1 MKTYN
6 EIKLAQELIRFPTV
20 KTEDKGIMNFLS
32 KKLNAIGFKCT
43 IIKSKGTGSKP
54 ALNLYARFGKSKPLI
69 NFLGHTDVVANL
81 NNWKIPPFK
90 AVVKKGYL
98 NGRGSQDMKGGI
110 ACWISA
116 VSNYIKKNNFKGSIS
131 IIISADEETTGYG
144 CPAVMKYIKRR
155 GEKIDFSIVGEPSSN
170 RSVGDEI
177 RIGRRGSMNGV
188 ITVYGKS
195 GHSAFAGSYINPCTA
210 LAKVISKLKSS
221 TLDSGTR
228 FMPPSN
234 LEFTKI
240 NVDNL
245 SENVVPQAASA
256 KFNVRFN
263 SKHKSSSLKKKLSKI
278 INSVARKEKCKTKI
292 EYRVSGEA
300 FYTKPNK
307 EIYMVKKIVKKV
319 TGNSAKLNCR
329 GGTSDSRFL
338 GPIPRLE
345 LGLRN
350 TTIHMV
356 DERSPISDLKKLT
369 KIYYNILENYFDE
382 NGNN

>member
-1 MKTYN
+1 MKIFN

-20 KTEDKGIMNFLS
+20 KTEDKGIMKFLS
-32 KKLNAIGFKCT
+32 RKLTAIGFKCT
-43 IIKSKGTGSKP
+43 KIKSKGTGTKS
-54 ALNLYARFGKSKPLI
+54 ALNLYARFGKSKPHI
-69 NFLGHTDVVANL
+69 SFLGHTDVVANL

-98 NGRGSQDMKGGI
+98 NGRGSQDMKGGV

-116 VSNYIKKNNFKGSIS
+116 VSNFIKNKKFKGSIS

-144 CPAVMKYIKRR
+144 CPAVMKYLRKR
-155 GEKIDFSIVGEPSSN
+155 GEKIDFSVVGEPSSN
-170 RSVGDEI
+170 KSVGDEI
-177 RIGRRGSMNGV
+177 RIGRRGSMNG
-188 ITVYGKS
+188 IINVYGKS
-195 GHSAFAGSYINPCTA
+195 GHSAFTNSYINPCTA
-210 LAKVISKLKSS
+210 LAKIIAKLKSS
-221 TLDSGTR
+221 PLDNGTK

-245 SENVVPQAASA
+245 SENVVPQYASA

-263 SKHKSSSLKKKLSKI
+263 SKHKSSSLKKKLNQM
-278 INSVARKEKCKTKI
+278 INAVAKKEKCKTKI

-338 GPIPRLE
+338 GSIPRLE

-350 TTIHMV
+350 STIHMV
-356 DERSPISDLKKLT
+356 DERTSISDLKKLT
-369 KIYYNILENYFDE
+369 KIYYNILENYF
-382 NGNN
+382 

>member
-6 EIKLAQELIRFPTV
+6 ELKLAQELIRFPTV
-20 KTEDKGIMNFLS
+20 KTEDKGIMKFLS
-32 KKLNAIGFKCT
+32 RKLTAIGFKCT
-43 IIKSKGTGSKP
+43 IIKSKGTGPKP
-54 ALNLYARFGKSKPLI
+54 ALNLYARFGKSKPNI
-69 NFLGHTDVVANL
+69 SFLGHTDVVANL

-98 NGRGSQDMKGGI
+98 NGRGSQDMKGGV

-116 VSNYIKKNNFKGSIS
+116 VSNFIKNKKFKGSIS

-144 CPAVMKYIKRR
+144 CPAVMKYLRR
-155 GEKIDFSIVGEPSSN
+155 RREKIDFSVVGEPSSN
-170 RSVGDEI
+170 KTVGDEI
-177 RIGRRGSMNGV
+177 RIGRRGSMNG
-188 ITVYGKS
+188 IINVYGKS
-195 GHSAFAGSYINPCTA
+195 GHSAFANSYINPCTA
-210 LAKVISKLKSS
+210 LAKIIAKLKSS
-221 TLDSGTR
+221 SLDNGTK

-234 LEFTKI
+234 LEFTKM

-245 SENVVPQAASA
+245 SENVVPQYASA

-263 SKHKSSSLKKKLSKI
+263 SKHKSSSLKKKLNKI
-278 INSVARKEKCKTKI
+278 INAVAKKEKCKTKI

-338 GPIPRLE
+338 GSIPRLE

-350 TTIHMV
+350 STIHMV
-356 DERSPISDLKKLT
+356 DERTSISDLKKLT
-369 KIYYNILENYFDE
+369 KIYYNILANYF
-382 NGNN
+382 

>member
-6 EIKLAQELIRFPTV
+6 EIKLAQELIRFPTI
-20 KTEDKGIMNFLS
+20 KTEDRGIMKFLTR
-32 KKLNAIGFKCT
+32 KLTAIGFKCK
-43 IIKSKGTGSKP
+43 IIKSKGIGQKP
-54 ALNLYARFGKSKPLI
+54 ALNLYARFGKSKPHI

-90 AVVKKGYL
+90 ALVKKGYL
-98 NGRGSQDMKGGI
+98 NGRGSQDMKGGV

-116 VSNYIKKNNFKGSIS
+116 VSNFIKKNNFKGSIS
-131 IIISADEETTGYG
+131 IIISADEETTGHG
-144 CPAVMKYIKRR
+144 CPAVMKYLRKK
-155 GEKIDFSIVGEPSSN
+155 GEKIDFSVVGEPSSN
-170 RSVGDEI
+170 KSVGDEI
-177 RIGRRGSMNGV
+177 RIGRRGSMNGIV
-188 ITVYGKS
+188 TVYGKS

-210 LAKVISKLKSS
+210 LAKVISKLKSLS
-221 TLDSGTR
+221 LDNGTKY
-228 FMPPSN
+228 MPPSN

-245 SENVVPQAASA
+245 SENVVPQSASA

-263 SKHKSSSLKKKLSKI
+263 SKYKSSSLKKKLSKI
-278 INSVARKEKCKTKI
+278 INIATKKEKCRAKI

-300 FYTKPNK
+300 FYTKPNN

-338 GPIPRLE
+338 GSIPRLE

-350 TTIHMV
+350 STIHMV
-356 DERSPISDLKKLT
+356 DERSSVSDLKKLT
-369 KIYYNILENYFDE
+369 KIYYKILENYF
-382 NGNN
+382 

>member
-6 EIKLAQELIRFPTV
+6 EIKLAQELIRFPTI
-20 KTEDKGIMNFLS
+20 KTEDRGIMKFLTR
-32 KKLNAIGFKCT
+32 KLTAIGFKCK
-43 IIKSKGTGSKP
+43 IIKSKGIGRKP
-54 ALNLYARFGKSKPLI
+54 ALNLYARFGKSKPHI

-90 AVVKKGYL
+90 AIVKKGYL
-98 NGRGSQDMKGGI
+98 NGRGSQDMKGGV

-116 VSNYIKKNNFKGSIS
+116 VSNFIKKNNFKGSIS
-131 IIISADEETTGYG
+131 IIISADEETTGHG
-144 CPAVMKYIKRR
+144 CPAVMKYLRKK
-155 GEKIDFSIVGEPSSN
+155 GEKIDFSVVGEPSSN
-170 RSVGDEI
+170 KSVGDEI
-177 RIGRRGSMNGV
+177 RIGRRGSMNGIV
-188 ITVYGKS
+188 TVYGKS

-210 LAKVISKLKSS
+210 LAKVISKLKSLS
-221 TLDSGTR
+221 LDNGTKY
-228 FMPPSN
+228 MPPSN

-245 SENVVPQAASA
+245 SENVVPQSASA

-263 SKHKSSSLKKKLSKI
+263 SKYKSSSLKKKLSKI
-278 INSVARKEKCKTKI
+278 INIVTKKEKCRAKI

-300 FYTKPNK
+300 FYTKPNN
-307 EIYMVKKIVKKV
+307 EIYMVKKIVKKL

-338 GPIPRLE
+338 GSIPRLE

-350 TTIHMV
+350 STIHMV
-356 DERSPISDLKKLT
+356 DERSSVSDLKKLT
-369 KIYYNILENYFDE
+369 KIYYKILENYF
-382 NGNN
+382 

>member
-6 EIKLAQELIRFPTV
+6 EIKLAQELIRFPTI
-20 KTEDKGIMNFLS
+20 KTEDRGIMKFLTR
-32 KKLNAIGFKCT
+32 KLTAIGFKCK
-43 IIKSKGTGSKP
+43 IIKSKGIGRNP
-54 ALNLYARFGKSKPLI
+54 ALNLYARFGKSKPHI

-90 AVVKKGYL
+90 AIVKKGYL
-98 NGRGSQDMKGGI
+98 NGRGSQDMKGGV

-116 VSNYIKKNNFKGSIS
+116 VSNFIKKNNFKGSIS
-131 IIISADEETTGYG
+131 IIISADEETTGHG
-144 CPAVMKYIKRR
+144 CPAVMKYLRKK
-155 GEKIDFSIVGEPSSN
+155 GEKIDFSVVGEPSSN
-170 RSVGDEI
+170 KSVGDEI
-177 RIGRRGSMNGV
+177 RIGRRGSMNGIV
-188 ITVYGKS
+188 TVYGKS

-210 LAKVISKLKSS
+210 LAKVISKLKSLS
-221 TLDSGTR
+221 LDNGTKY
-228 FMPPSN
+228 MPPSN

-245 SENVVPQAASA
+245 SENVVPQSASA

-263 SKHKSSSLKKKLSKI
+263 SKYKSSSLKKKLSKI
-278 INSVARKEKCKTKI
+278 INIVTKKEKCRAKI

-300 FYTKPNK
+300 FYTKPNN

-338 GPIPRLE
+338 GSIPRLE

-350 TTIHMV
+350 STIHMV
-356 DERSPISDLKKLT
+356 DERSSVSDLKKLT
-369 KIYYNILENYFDE
+369 KIYYKILENYF
-382 NGNN
+382 

>member
-6 EIKLAQELIRFPTV
+6 ELQLAQELIRFPTV
-20 KTEDKGIMNFLS
+20 KTEDKGIMKFLS
-32 KKLNAIGFKCT
+32 KKLSSIGFKCKV
-43 IIKSKGTGSKP
+43 IKSKGTGTKP
-54 ALNLYARFGKSKPLI
+54 ALNLYAKFGNSKPHI

-110 ACWISA
+110 ACFISA
-116 VSNYIKKNNFKGSIS
+116 ISNFIKDKNFKGSIS
-131 IIISADEETTGYG
+131 IIIAADEETTGLG
-144 CPAVMKYIKRR
+144 TPAIIKHLKKK
-155 GEKIDFSIVGEPSSN
+155 GEKIDFSIVAEPSSN
-170 RSVGDEI
+170 KSIGDEI
-177 RIGRRGSMNGV
+177 RIGRRGSMNGT
-188 ITVYGKS
+188 ITVFGKS
-195 GHSAFAGSYINPCTA
+195 GHSAFYGSYINPCTA
-210 LAKVISKLKSS
+210 LAKIIAQLKTSS
-221 TLDSGTR
+221 LDNGTE

-234 LEFTKI
+234 LEFTKM

-245 SENVVPQAASA
+245 SENVVPQSASA

-263 SKHKSSSLKKKLSKI
+263 SKHKSSNLKKKLNKI
-278 INSVARKEKCKTKI
+278 INFVAKKEKCKTKI
-292 EYRVSGEA
+292 EYKVSGEA
-300 FYTKPNK
+300 FYTRPNK
-307 EIYMVKKIVKKV
+307 EIYMVKKIIKKI

-338 GPIPRLE
+338 GSIPRLE

-356 DERSPISDLKKLT
+356 NERTSVSDMKKLS
-369 KIYYNILENYFDE
+369 KIYYNILNNYFS
-382 NGNN
+382 

>member
-1 MKTYN
+1 MKSYN

-20 KTEDKGIMNFLS
+20 KTEDKGIMKFLS
-32 KKLNAIGFKCT
+32 RKLTAIGFKCT
-43 IIKSKGTGSKP
+43 IIRSKGIGPKT
-54 ALNLYARFGKSKPLI
+54 AYNLYARFGKSKPHI

-81 NNWKIPPFK
+81 SNWKIPPFK
-90 AVVKKGYL
+90 GVVKKGYL
-98 NGRGSQDMKGGI
+98 NGRGSQDMKGGV
-110 ACWISA
+110 ACWIGA
-116 VSNYIKKNNFKGSIS
+116 VSNFIKNKKFTGSIS

-144 CPAVMKYIKRR
+144 CPAVMKYLRKK

-170 RSVGDEI
+170 KSVGDEI
-177 RIGRRGSMNGV
+177 RIGRRGSMNGI

-195 GHSAFAGSYINPCTA
+195 GHSAFLGSYINPCTA

-221 TLDSGTR
+221 PLDNGTK

-245 SENVVPQAASA
+245 SENVVPQSASA

-263 SKHKSSSLKKKLSKI
+263 SKFKSSSLKKKLSKI
-278 INSVARKEKCKTKI
+278 IHAIAKNEKCKTKI

-338 GPIPRLE
+338 GSIPRLE

-369 KIYYNILENYFDE
+369 KIYYKILENYFK
-382 NGNN
+382 

>member
-32 KKLNAIGFKCT
+32 KKLTAIGFKCK
-43 IIKSKGTGSKP
+43 IIKSKGTGTKP
-54 ALNLYARFGKSKPLI
+54 ALNLYARFGKSKPHL

-81 NNWKIPPFK
+81 ENWKIPPFK
-90 AVVKKGYL
+90 AVIKKGYL
-98 NGRGSQDMKGGI
+98 NGRGSQDMKGGV

-116 VSNYIKKNNFKGSIS
+116 VSSFIKKKKFKGSIS
-131 IIISADEETTGYG
+131 IIISADEETTGRG
-144 CPAVMKYIKRR
+144 CPAVIKYLRKK
-155 GEKIDFSIVGEPSSN
+155 GEKINFSIVGEPSSN
-170 RSVGDEI
+170 KSVGDEI

-210 LAKVISKLKSS
+210 LAKVISKLKNSP
-221 TLDSGTR
+221 LDNGTK

-240 NVDNL
+240 SVDNL
-245 SENVVPQAASA
+245 SENVVPQSASA
-256 KFNVRFN
+256 KFNIRFN
-263 SKHKSSSLKKKLSKI
+263 TKYKSFSLKKKISKI
-278 INSVARKEKCKTKI
+278 IYSVVKKEKCKTKI

-300 FYTKPNK
+300 FYTRPNK
-307 EIYMVKKIVKKV
+307 EIGMVKKIIKKI
-319 TGNSAKLNCR
+319 TGKSTKLNCR

-338 GPIPRLE
+338 GSIPRLE

-350 TTIHMV
+350 NTIHMV
-356 DERSPISDLKKLT
+356 DERSPVSDLKKLT
-369 KIYYNILENYFDE
+369 KIYYNILENYF
-382 NGNN
+382 

>member
-6 EIKLAQELIRFPTV
+6 EVKLAQELIRF
-20 KTEDKGIMNFLS
+20 KTIYTKDEGITKFLRN
-32 KKLNAIGFKCT
+32 KLTAIGFKCK
-43 IIKSKGTGSKP
+43 IIKSKGIGTKR
-54 ALNLYARFGKSKPLI
+54 ALNLYARFGKSKPHI
-69 NFLGHTDVVANL
+69 MFLGHGDIVGNL
-81 NNWKIPPFK
+81 SNWKIPPFK
-90 AVVKKGYL
+90 GVVRKGYL
-98 NGRGSQDMKGGI
+98 NGRGAQDMKGGI
-110 ACWISA
+110 ACFISA
-116 VSNYIKKNNFKGSIS
+116 ISTFIKNKKFKGSIS
-131 IIISADEETTGYG
+131 IIIAADEETTGLG
-144 CPAVMKYIKRR
+144 TPAVIKYLKKRR
-155 GEKIDFSIVGEPSSN
+155 EKIDFSIVGEPSSN
-170 RSVGDEI
+170 KSVGDEI
-177 RIGRRGSMNGV
+177 RIGRRGSMNGT

-195 GHSAFAGSYINPCTA
+195 GHSAFYGSYINPCTA
-210 LAKVISKLKSS
+210 LAKIIAKLKSTS
-221 TLDSGTR
+221 LDKGTK

-234 LEFTKI
+234 LEFTKM
-240 NVDNL
+240 NVENM
-245 SENVVPQAASA
+245 SENVVPQSASA

-263 SKHKSSSLKKKLSKI
+263 SKHKSSSLKKKLNKI
-278 INSVARKEKCKTKI
+278 INTVAKKEKCKTKI

-338 GPIPRLE
+338 GSIPRLE

-369 KIYYNILENYFDE
+369 KIYSNILENYF
-382 NGNN
+382 

>member
-1 MKTYN
+1 MN
-6 EIKLAQELIRFPTV
+6 EVKLAQDLIRF
-20 KTEDKGIMNFLS
+20 KTLYTRDEGITKFLS
-32 KKLNAIGFKCT
+32 KKLSSIGFKCK
-43 IIKSKGTGSKP
+43 IIKSKGTGPKP
-54 ALNLYARFGKSKPLI
+54 ALNLYARFGKSKPHI

-81 NNWKIPPFK
+81 DNWKIPAFK
-90 AVVKKGYL
+90 GVVRKGYL
-98 NGRGSQDMKGGI
+98 NGRGAQDMKGGI
-110 ACWISA
+110 ACFISA
-116 VSNYIKKNNFKGSIS
+116 ISTFIKNKKFKGSIS
-131 IIISADEETTGYG
+131 IIIAADEETTSLGT
-144 CPAVMKYIKRR
+144 PAVIKHLKRR
-155 GEKIDFSIVGEPSSN
+155 GEKIDFSIIAEPSSN

-177 RIGRRGSMNGV
+177 RIGRRGSMNGI

-210 LAKVISKLKSS
+210 LAKIIAKLKSS
-221 TLDSGTR
+221 SLDNGTK

-234 LEFTKI
+234 LEFTKM

-245 SENVVPQAASA
+245 SENVVPQSASA

-263 SKHKSSSLKKKLSKI
+263 SKHKSASLKKKLSKI
-278 INSVARKEKCKTKI
+278 INAVAKKEKCKTKI

-338 GPIPRLE
+338 GSIPRLE

-369 KIYYNILENYFDE
+369 KIYYNILENYF
-382 NGNN
+382 

>member
-20 KTEDKGIMNFLS
+20 KTEDKGIMRFLS
-32 KKLNAIGFKCT
+32 KKLTAIGFRCK

-54 ALNLYARFGKSKPLI
+54 ALNLYARFGKSKPHI

-81 NNWKIPPFK
+81 KNWKIPPFK

-98 NGRGSQDMKGGI
+98 NGRGSQDMKGGV

-116 VSNYIKKNNFKGSIS
+116 VSKFIKNKKFQGSIS
-131 IIISADEETTGYG
+131 IIISADEETTGHG
-144 CPAVMKYIKRR
+144 CPAVMKYLSKKDER
-155 GEKIDFSIVGEPSSN
+155 IDFTVVGEPSSN

-188 ITVYGKS
+188 VSIYGKS
-195 GHSAFAGSYINPCTA
+195 GHSAFAGTYINPCTA
-210 LAKVISKLKSS
+210 LAKVISKLKSVS
-221 TLDSGTR
+221 LDNGTK

-245 SENVVPQAASA
+245 SENVVPQSASA

-263 SKHKSSSLKKKLSKI
+263 SKHKSSSLKRKLSKI
-278 INSVARKEKCKTKI
+278 INSVAKKEKCKTKI

-307 EIYMVKKIVKKV
+307 EIYMVKKIIKKV

-338 GPIPRLE
+338 GSIPRLE

-369 KIYYNILENYFDE
+369 KIYYKILENYF
-382 NGNN
+382 

>member
-6 EIKLAQELIRFPTV
+6 ELKLAQELIRFPTV
-20 KTEDKGIMNFLS
+20 RTEDKGIMKFLS
-32 KKLNAIGFKCT
+32 KKLSSIGFKCK
-43 IIKSKGTGSKP
+43 IIKSKGTGSRP
-54 ALNLYARFGKSKPLI
+54 ALNLYAKIGNSKPHI

-90 AVVKKGYL
+90 GVTTKGYL

-116 VSNYIKKNNFKGSIS
+116 VSNFIKSKKFKGSIS
-131 IIISADEETTGYG
+131 IIISADEETTGLG
-144 CPAVMKYIKRR
+144 TPEVIKYLKKN
-155 GEKIDFSIVGEPSSN
+155 GEKIDFSVVGEPSSN

-177 RIGRRGSMNGV
+177 RIGRRGSMNG
-188 ITVYGKS
+188 IIAVYGKS
-195 GHSAFAGSYINPCTA
+195 GHSAFYGSYINPCTA
-210 LAKVISKLKSS
+210 LAKIITKLKNTS
-221 TLDSGTR
+221 LDDGTK

-234 LEFTKI
+234 LEFTKMT
-240 NVDNL
+240 VDNL
-245 SENVVPQAASA
+245 SENVVPQSASA

-263 SKHKSSSLKKKLSKI
+263 SKHKSSSLKKKLNKI
-278 INSVARKEKCKTKI
+278 INSIAKKEKCKTKI

-300 FYTKPNK
+300 FYTQPNK
-307 EIYMVKKIVKKV
+307 EIYMVKKVVKKV

-338 GPIPRLE
+338 GSIPRLE

-350 TTIHMV
+350 NTIHMV
-356 DERSPISDLKKLT
+356 DERTSISDLRKLT
-369 KIYYNILENYFDE
+369 KIYYNILENYF
-382 NGNN
+382 

>member
-1 MKTYN
+1 MKIFN

-20 KTEDKGIMNFLS
+20 KTEDKGIIKFLI
-32 KKLNAIGFKCT
+32 KKLTAIGFKCT
-43 IIKSKGTGSKP
+43 IIKSKGTGTKP
-54 ALNLYARFGKSKPLI
+54 ALNLYARFGKSKPHI

-116 VSNYIKKNNFKGSIS
+116 VSRFIKNKKFKGSIS

-144 CPAVMKYIKRR
+144 CPAVMKHLKKR
-155 GEKIDFSIVGEPSSN
+155 GEKINFSVVGEPSSN
-170 RSVGDEI
+170 KSVGDEI
-177 RIGRRGSMNGV
+177 RIGRRGSMNGI
-188 ITVYGKS
+188 ITIYGKS

-210 LAKVISKLKSS
+210 LAKIIAKLKSS
-221 TLDSGTR
+221 SLDNGTK

-234 LEFTKI
+234 LEFTKM

-245 SENVVPQAASA
+245 SENVVPQSASA

-263 SKHKSSSLKKKLSKI
+263 SKHKSASLKKKLSKI
-278 INSVARKEKCKTKI
+278 INVVAKKEKCKTKI

-338 GPIPRLE
+338 GSIPRLE

-369 KIYYNILENYFDE
+369 KIYYNILENYF
-382 NGNN
+382 